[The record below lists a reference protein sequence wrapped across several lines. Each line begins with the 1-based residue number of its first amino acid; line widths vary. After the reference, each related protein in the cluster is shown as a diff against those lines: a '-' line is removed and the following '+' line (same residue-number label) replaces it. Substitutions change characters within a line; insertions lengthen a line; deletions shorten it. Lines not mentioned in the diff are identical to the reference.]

1 MFAVTRTVN
10 WLLWLAVIL
19 GVWLVITPWVLQFTA
34 DARLLWNNIIVGIV
48 VVLIALYT
56 WYTGTRAKKA

>member
-1 MFAVTRTVN
+1 MTRTVN